1 MMDGGTEEE
10 YAFVCP
16 ECGESLEVNG
26 SMRDA
31 LLERGCVIC
40 GADVTASAFSRATST
55 DSSG

>member
-1 MMDGGTEEE
+1 MDGGTEEE

-40 GADVTASAFSRATST
+40 GASLTANAFSKRTST
-55 DSSG
+55 DSR